1 MNLLSWIAM
10 MGWRECH
17 WGAINAAIAE
27 SPAAFAASD
36 WPILYATADHADRA
50 SRRSAHGFSLANRID
65 NDLQKLMLVDATP
78 VGEPALDHV
87 LALIAAEPNA
97 ELSVRDWIDRLAPEA
112 DRIRELSL
120 KRLIE
125 RGILREEEGRFLWVF
140 QTRRYPIID
149 NKEQTEVKLRIAQIL
164 MTDEIPD
171 PRDIAILNLADAC
184 GLLYEV
190 FSSHEL
196 SRLEERI
203 EQVTR
208 MDLIGQ
214 ATPPR
219 STSCARPWS
228 RSCRAEAMTFLLS
241 LHALAAV
248 LWVGGMF
255 FAYMILRPAAGSLE
269 APAPALARV
278 FAHFFPWVWA
288 SVLLLLASGYTMLFA
303 SLGGFREVGVHV
315 HLMQATGLFMMLL
328 FAYLF
333 FAPWRHFQQAVDS
346 KDWTQ
351 AGRHLGSIRRVVA
364 INLLLGLLTVV
375 VGSGGRY
382 W

>member
-1 MNLLSWIAM
+1 
-10 MGWRECH
+10 
-17 WGAINAAIAE
+17 
-27 SPAAFAASD
+27 
-36 WPILYATADHADRA
+36 
-50 SRRSAHGFSLANRID
+50 
-65 NDLQKLMLVDATP
+65 
-78 VGEPALDHV
+78 
-87 LALIAAEPNA
+87 
-97 ELSVRDWIDRLAPEA
+97 
-112 DRIRELSL
+112 
-120 KRLIE
+120 
-125 RGILREEEGRFLWVF
+125 
-140 QTRRYPIID
+140 
-149 NKEQTEVKLRIAQIL
+149 
-164 MTDEIPD
+164 
-171 PRDIAILNLADAC
+171 
-184 GLLYEV
+184 
-190 FSSHEL
+190 
-196 SRLEERI
+196 
-203 EQVTR
+203 
-208 MDLIGQ
+208 
-214 ATPPR
+214 
-219 STSCARPWS
+219 
-228 RSCRAEAMTFLLS
+228 MTFLLS

-269 APAPALARV
+269 APQRLSLWRGV

-333 FAPWRHFQQAVDS
+333 FATWRHFQQAVDS

>member
-1 MNLLSWIAM
+1 MLTIAEEFLLLSHDEQTGRM
-10 MGWRECH
+10 
-17 WGAINAAIAE
+17 
-27 SPAAFAASD
+27 
-36 WPILYATADHADRA
+36 LYATQPITQIALVGAALMDLA
-50 SRRSAHGFSLANRID
+50 FANRID

-214 ATPPR
+214 AISSTIDELRAALVTVMPR
-219 STSCARPWS
+219 
-228 RSCRAEAMTFLLS
+228 
-241 LHALAAV
+241 
-248 LWVGGMF
+248 
-255 FAYMILRPAAGSLE
+255 
-269 APAPALARV
+269 
-278 FAHFFPWVWA
+278 
-288 SVLLLLASGYTMLFA
+288 
-303 SLGGFREVGVHV
+303 
-315 HLMQATGLFMMLL
+315 
-328 FAYLF
+328 
-333 FAPWRHFQQAVDS
+333 
-346 KDWTQ
+346 
-351 AGRHLGSIRRVVA
+351 
-364 INLLLGLLTVV
+364 
-375 VGSGGRY
+375 
-382 W
+382 

>member
-1 MNLLSWIAM
+1 MLTIAEEFLLLSHDEQTGRM
-10 MGWRECH
+10 
-17 WGAINAAIAE
+17 
-27 SPAAFAASD
+27 
-36 WPILYATADHADRA
+36 LYATQPITQIALVGAALMDLA
-50 SRRSAHGFSLANRID
+50 FANRID
-65 NDLQKLMLVDATP
+65 NDLQKLMLGDVNA
-78 VGEPALDHV
+78 VGGSALVHV
-87 LALIAAEPNA
+87 LLLIGAEPNA
-97 ELSVRDWIDRLAPEA
+97 ERTVHDWIVRLHTEA

-214 ATPPR
+214 AISSTIDELRAALVTVMPR
-219 STSCARPWS
+219 
-228 RSCRAEAMTFLLS
+228 
-241 LHALAAV
+241 
-248 LWVGGMF
+248 
-255 FAYMILRPAAGSLE
+255 
-269 APAPALARV
+269 
-278 FAHFFPWVWA
+278 
-288 SVLLLLASGYTMLFA
+288 
-303 SLGGFREVGVHV
+303 
-315 HLMQATGLFMMLL
+315 
-328 FAYLF
+328 
-333 FAPWRHFQQAVDS
+333 
-346 KDWTQ
+346 
-351 AGRHLGSIRRVVA
+351 
-364 INLLLGLLTVV
+364 
-375 VGSGGRY
+375 
-382 W
+382 

>member
-1 MNLLSWIAM
+1 MLTIAEEFLLLSHDEQTGRM
-10 MGWRECH
+10 
-17 WGAINAAIAE
+17 
-27 SPAAFAASD
+27 
-36 WPILYATADHADRA
+36 LYATQPITQIALVGAALMDLA
-50 SRRSAHGFSLANRID
+50 FANRID

-214 ATPPR
+214 AIS
-219 STSCARPWS
+219 STIDEL
-228 RSCRAEAMTFLLS
+228 RAA
-241 LHALAAV
+241 
-248 LWVGGMF
+248 
-255 FAYMILRPAAGSLE
+255 
-269 APAPALARV
+269 
-278 FAHFFPWVWA
+278 
-288 SVLLLLASGYTMLFA
+288 
-303 SLGGFREVGVHV
+303 
-315 HLMQATGLFMMLL
+315 
-328 FAYLF
+328 
-333 FAPWRHFQQAVDS
+333 
-346 KDWTQ
+346 
-351 AGRHLGSIRRVVA
+351 
-364 INLLLGLLTVV
+364 LLTVMP
-375 VGSGGRY
+375 R
-382 W
+382 

>member
-1 MNLLSWIAM
+1 MLTIAEEFLLLSHDEQTGRM
-10 MGWRECH
+10 
-17 WGAINAAIAE
+17 
-27 SPAAFAASD
+27 
-36 WPILYATADHADRA
+36 LYATQPITQIALVGAALMDLA
-50 SRRSAHGFSLANRID
+50 FANRID
-65 NDLQKLMLVDATP
+65 TDLQKLMLVDATP

-214 ATPPR
+214 AISSTIDELRAALVTVMPR
-219 STSCARPWS
+219 
-228 RSCRAEAMTFLLS
+228 
-241 LHALAAV
+241 
-248 LWVGGMF
+248 
-255 FAYMILRPAAGSLE
+255 
-269 APAPALARV
+269 
-278 FAHFFPWVWA
+278 
-288 SVLLLLASGYTMLFA
+288 
-303 SLGGFREVGVHV
+303 
-315 HLMQATGLFMMLL
+315 
-328 FAYLF
+328 
-333 FAPWRHFQQAVDS
+333 
-346 KDWTQ
+346 
-351 AGRHLGSIRRVVA
+351 
-364 INLLLGLLTVV
+364 
-375 VGSGGRY
+375 
-382 W
+382 